1 MKKFLG
7 SILLAVVLISAIG
20 IPNLVADD
28 DPPPPPTT
36 TGINPVPPPPPPI
49 NF

>member
-1 MKKFLG
+1 MKKFLS

-20 IPNLVADD
+20 IPQLMADD
-28 DPPPPPTT
+28 DPPPPTT
-36 TGINPVPPPPPPI
+36 TGTNPLPPPPPPI